1 MTGMEKGDILLYRF
15 TRYSG
20 QPRRR
25 PGGRALPALW
35 QAGGIHLPERG
46 TGNFLEDEKVA
57 SPHLDS
63 RPSTEFTLSLVE
75 RAQDTPFD
83 RARDML
89 SRE

>member
-63 RPSTEFTLSLVE
+63 RF
-75 RAQDTPFD
+75 RGNDD
-83 RARDML
+83 REA
-89 SRE
+89 SNESSNF

>member
-46 TGNFLEDEKVA
+46 TGNFYLYLWLLALLFHEI
-57 SPHLDS
+57 
-63 RPSTEFTLSLVE
+63 
-75 RAQDTPFD
+75 
-83 RARDML
+83 ARQ
-89 SRE
+89 RKK